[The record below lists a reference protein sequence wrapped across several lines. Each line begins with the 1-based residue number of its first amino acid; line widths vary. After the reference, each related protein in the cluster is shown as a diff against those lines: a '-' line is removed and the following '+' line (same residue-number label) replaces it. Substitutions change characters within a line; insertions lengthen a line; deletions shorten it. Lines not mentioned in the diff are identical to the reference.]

1 MVKEGDILIGKGTWI
16 EKDKE
21 YIVDKVIDHKD
32 NLTGQ
37 YMVYIGYD
45 IDGKRTDSS
54 RFSFDSMDSSYLWD
68 HFYTKKQI
76 RQMKL
81 DKINGI

>member
-1 MVKEGDILIGKGTWI
+1 
-16 EKDKE
+16 
-21 YIVDKVIDHKD
+21 
-32 NLTGQ
+32 
-37 YMVYIGYD
+37 MVYIGYD

-81 DKINGI
+81 DKINGIR